1 MVDKDYELNMNG
13 VEELINYLIL
23 LRKQNNVSE
32 ETLAKYTG
40 ITKLCIKMIEERRVI
55 VPRLETFLQLSSFW
69 SLKDEQIIEIY
80 QVLCDKNKQLTFTAK
95 DNWTVLKKV
104 DIDKSE
110 LYSLSEKLKHIRKSK
125 RLTMVDISE
134 QTGILASSISGM
146 ENKKRVNSLNLII
159 PLCKF
164 YGIKSD
170 EVLDF
175 YHRTLKQTNKLKPI
189 NLDVLNKDQL
199 IEIILNQDLEPDKY
213 FSEKQK
219 KLTKVKNIHSIILD
233 KNGKM

>member
-40 ITKLCIKMIEERRVI
+40 ITKLCIKMIEERRVK

-80 QVLCDKNKQLTFTAK
+80 QVLCDKNKQLTFTAN

-110 LYSLSEKLKHIRKSK
+110 LYSLSEKLKYIRKSK

-159 PLCKF
+159 PLGKF
-164 YGIKSD
+164 YGVKSD

-219 KLTKVKNIHSIILD
+219 KLTKVKNIHSINVD
-233 KNGKM
+233 KSRKM